1 MSQYTEK
8 TNKEIMVEIKQM
20 EMDHQNLKTK
30 LISLLDQIDDVE
42 RKYTLAIN
50 ELKKR
55 GIK

>member
-1 MSQYTEK
+1 MSYVDK
-8 TNKEIMVEIKQM
+8 TNKEILNEVKQM

-30 LISLLDQIDDVE
+30 LISLLDQIDEVE
-42 RKYTLAIN
+42 KKYNIAIN

>member
-1 MSQYTEK
+1 MSQYSEK
-8 TNKEIMVEIKQM
+8 TNKEITVEIKQM

-42 RKYTLAIN
+42 RRYSLAVN